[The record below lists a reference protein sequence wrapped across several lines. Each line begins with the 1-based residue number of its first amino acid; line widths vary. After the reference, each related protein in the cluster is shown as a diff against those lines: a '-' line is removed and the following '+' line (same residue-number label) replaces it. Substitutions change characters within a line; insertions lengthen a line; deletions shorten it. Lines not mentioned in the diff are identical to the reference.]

1 MHKPYRLLFMS
12 DKKKREKMQTRIQT
26 HNKCEQYRLLFIS
39 AEKKKKLEE
48 EERENAKCANT
59 DPNHTN
65 IWYAFRSV
73 YFT

>member
-39 AEKKKKLEE
+39 AKKKKKKKK
-48 EERENAKCANT
+48 AKLSSANS
-59 DPNHTN
+59 DPT
-65 IWYAFRSV
+65 AQDVKF
-73 YFT
+73 